1 MKPEDND
8 NIIKPDLHD
17 GNWEV
22 KIAEVRLR
30 GNSLLNTWYPLLAS
44 ILSHVGQTSALTA
57 RSAKMAGDSD
67 MVREHMNIAR
77 LMAALRT
84 TLKLMHDGGADYAS
98 KQMSRVQKGEVSDPS
113 DLAVADWIKT
123 AGELPPKH
131 MPMMDRK
138 VLLAMR
144 VEEMEDSVRLH
155 FDETL
160 CGKNLHHPDDHD
172 AQQAVKEEMDKQER
186 KMGITN
192 NVPPLLPEGHD
203 HGDEDDDED
212 GTTTMTTDH
221 GSFREVRKI
230 RDRKP
235 SDSDKP
241 KKPAKGDK
249 PSLNDFLDEML
260 SRKQAEADKRAE
272 QRKKDDGKEYRG
284 RDQIGDDDEPPLP
297 PSRFN

>member
-8 NIIKPDLHD
+8 HIIKPDLHD

-67 MVREHMNIAR
+67 AVREHMNIAR

-84 TLKLMHDGGADYAS
+84 TLKLMHDGGAEYAS
-98 KQMSRVQKGEVSDPS
+98 KQMLRVQKGELTDPS
-113 DLAVADWIKT
+113 DMAVADWVKT

-144 VEEMEDSVRLH
+144 IDEGEDSVRLH

-160 CGKNLHHPDDHD
+160 CGKNLHDPDDHD

-186 KMGITN
+186 RMGITN
-192 NVPPLLPEGHD
+192 IVPPILPEGHD
-203 HGDEDDDED
+203 HDDDDED
-212 GTTTMTTDH
+212 TITKTTDH

-235 SDSDKP
+235 KDGDKP
-241 KKPAKGDK
+241 KGDK

-260 SRKQAEADKRAE
+260 RKKAEADKKRAE
-272 QRKKDDGKEYRG
+272 QKKP
-284 RDQIGDDDEPPLP
+284 DDDEPLP

>member
-1 MKPEDND
+1 M
-8 NIIKPDLHD
+8 KPDLHD

-30 GNSLLNTWYPLLAS
+30 GNSLLSTWYPLLAS
-44 ILSHVGQTSALTA
+44 IMSHVGQTSALTA

-67 MVREHMNIAR
+67 AVREHMNIAR

-98 KQMSRVQKGEVSDPS
+98 KQMMRVQKGEVSDPS

-123 AGELPPKH
+123 AGELPPMH
-131 MPMMDRK
+131 LPMMDRK

-144 VEEMEDSVRLH
+144 IEEGDDSVRLH

-160 CGKNLHHPDDHD
+160 CGKNIHHPDDHD
-172 AQQAVKEEMDKQER
+172 AQQAVKEEQDKQER
-186 KMGITN
+186 RMGITN
-192 NVPPLLPEGHD
+192 NVPPILPEGHD
-203 HGDEDDDED
+203 DEDEED
-212 GTTTMTTDH
+212 GTITKTTDH
-221 GSFREVRKI
+221 GPFREVRKI

-235 SDSDKP
+235 KDGDKP

-260 SRKQAEADKRAE
+260 SRKQAEADRRAKDAKDKRDSE
-272 QRKKDDGKEYRG
+272 
-284 RDQIGDDDEPPLP
+284 DDEPLP

>member
-1 MKPEDND
+1 MNDND
-8 NIIKPDLHD
+8 EPMKPDLHD

-30 GNSLLNTWYPLLAS
+30 GNSLLSTWYPLLAS
-44 ILSHVGQTSALTA
+44 IMSHVGQTSALTA

-67 MVREHMNIAR
+67 AVREHMNIAR

-98 KQMSRVQKGEVSDPS
+98 KQMMRVQKGEVSDPS

-123 AGELPPKH
+123 AGELPPMH
-131 MPMMDRK
+131 LPMMDRK

-144 VEEMEDSVRLH
+144 IEEGDDSVRLH

-160 CGKNLHHPDDHD
+160 CGKNIHHPDDHD
-172 AQQAVKEEMDKQER
+172 AQQAVKEEQDKQER
-186 KMGITN
+186 RMGITN
-192 NVPPLLPEGHD
+192 NVPPILPEGHD
-203 HGDEDDDED
+203 DEDEED
-212 GTTTMTTDH
+212 GTITKTTDH
-221 GSFREVRKI
+221 GPFREVRKI

-235 SDSDKP
+235 KDGDKP

-260 SRKQAEADKRAE
+260 SRKQAEADRRAKDAKDKRDSE
-272 QRKKDDGKEYRG
+272 
-284 RDQIGDDDEPPLP
+284 DDEPLP

>member
-1 MKPEDND
+1 MNDND
-8 NIIKPDLHD
+8 KPMKPDLHD

-57 RSAKMAGDSD
+57 RSAKMAGDGD
-67 MVREHMNIAR
+67 KVREHMNIAR

-98 KQMSRVQKGEVSDPS
+98 KQMERVQRGELTDPS
-113 DLAVADWIKT
+113 DMAVADWITT
-123 AGELPPKH
+123 AGELPPMH

-144 VEEMEDSVRLH
+144 VEESEDSVRLH
-155 FDETL
+155 WDETL
-160 CGKNLHHPDDHD
+160 CGKNLHDPDDAD
-172 AQQAVKEEMDKQER
+172 AQEAVKEEMDKQER
-186 KMGITN
+186 RMGITN
-192 NVPPLLPEGHD
+192 NVPPILPQGDD
-203 HGDEDDDED
+203 HDEDDEED
-212 GTTTMTTDH
+212 GTITKTTDH

-235 SDSDKP
+235 KDGDKP

-260 SRKQAEADKRAE
+260 SRKQAEADKRA
-272 QRKKDDGKEYRG
+272 KDAKDKR
-284 RDQIGDDDEPPLP
+284 DDDEPPLP

>member
-1 MKPEDND
+1 MKDKDND
-8 NIIKPDLHD
+8 QPIKPDLHD

-57 RSAKMAGDSD
+57 RSAKMAGDGD
-67 MVREHMNIAR
+67 AVREHMNIAR

-98 KQMSRVQKGEVSDPS
+98 KQMERVQRGELTDPS
-113 DLAVADWIKT
+113 DMAVADWITT
-123 AGELPPKH
+123 AGQLPPMH

-144 VEEMEDSVRLH
+144 VQEGEDSVRLH

-160 CGKNLHHPDDHD
+160 CGKNLHDPDDHD
-172 AQQAVKEEMDKQER
+172 AQQAVKEEMEKQEKR
-186 KMGITN
+186 MGITN
-192 NVPPLLPEGHD
+192 QVPPILPEGDD
-203 HGDEDDDED
+203 HGEAEDDE
-212 GTTTMTTDH
+212 GTITKTTDH
-221 GSFREVRKI
+221 GPFREVRKI

-235 SDSDKP
+235 KDGDKP
-241 KKPAKGDK
+241 KKPKGDK

-260 SRKQAEADKRAE
+260 RKKAEADKRA
-272 QRKKDDGKEYRG
+272 KDAKDKR
-284 RDQIGDDDEPPLP
+284 DDDEPPLP